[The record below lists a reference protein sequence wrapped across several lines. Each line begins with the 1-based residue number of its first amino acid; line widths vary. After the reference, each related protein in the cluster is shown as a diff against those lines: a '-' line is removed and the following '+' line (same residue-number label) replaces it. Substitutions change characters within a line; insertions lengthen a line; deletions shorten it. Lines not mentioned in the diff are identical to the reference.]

1 MRGGKTVGWVEF
13 EKVTKKFGD
22 VMAVNNVSFSIERG
36 EFFTLLGPSGC
47 GKTTT
52 LRLIAGLEIPTSGI
66 IRIAGEDVTIKFP
79 GQRNVAMVFQN
90 YALYPHMTVYQNI
103 AYPLVVRKTPKKK
116 IEERV
121 KYVAEHLQIDTLL
134 DRYPMEISGGQQQR
148 VALARAIIQTPN
160 VFLLDEPLSNL
171 DAKLRLEAR
180 SFLKH
185 LHHELETTT
194 IYVTHDQSE
203 AMALSTRIAVMNEG
217 IVKQIGTPKEIY
229 EKPADIFVAGFIGNP
244 PMNILEFHTDGNSM
258 ILDGQKIEIEK
269 IHGILKKLGEKAYLG
284 IRPEY
289 IKLGKEG
296 DLVGEVYVVEP
307 LGVENVVTLK
317 LEKQYL
323 KVLTFEETVFKPGQ
337 KLWIHFRRDKLNF
350 FDSSGKRVT
359 FENEE
364 ET

>member
-1 MRGGKTVGWVEF
+1 MGWVEF
-13 EKVTKKFGD
+13 EKVTKKFGE
-22 VMAVNNVSFSIERG
+22 VVAVNNANFSIEKG

-52 LRLIAGLEIPTSGI
+52 LRLIAGLETPTSGI
-66 IRIAGEDVTIKFP
+66 IRIAGEDVTFKFP

-103 AYPLVVRKTPKKK
+103 AYPLVVRKVPKKE
-116 IEERV
+116 IEKRV
-121 KYVAEHLQIDTLL
+121 KYVAKNLQIDTLL

-185 LHHELETTT
+185 LHHELATT
-194 IYVTHDQSE
+194 IVYVTHDQSE
-203 AMALSTRIAVMNEG
+203 AMALSTRIAVMKDG
-217 IVKQIGTPKEIY
+217 IIRQIGTPKEVY
-229 EKPADIFVAGFIGNP
+229 EQPADISVAGFIGNP
-244 PMNILEFHTDGNSM
+244 PMNILEFRTDGDSM
-258 ILDGQKIEIEK
+258 ILDGQRIKIKETQS
-269 IHGILKKLGEKAYLG
+269 ILKRLGEKAYLG

-296 DLVGEVYVVEP
+296 NIVGEVYVVEP
-307 LGVENVVTLK
+307 LGIENVVTLK
-317 LEKQYL
+317 LKEQHL
-323 KVLTFEETVFKPGQ
+323 KVLTFEETVFNPGQ
-337 KLWIHFRRDKLNF
+337 RLWIHFRRDKLNF
-350 FDSSGKRVT
+350 FDSSGKRVV
-359 FENEE
+359 FESEVR
-364 ET
+364 T